1 MSKKKGIISELDTK
15 QLFWIVLSVLIAV
28 LPHITRMPVWFVP
41 MTVAVVAYR
50 FYSQIHNIGRTVN
63 AIIML
68 ITILTLMLLV
78 YTQGFGLSREISV
91 SVLISMTVLK
101 LLETYRFRDAYLT
114 VILCYFVVMTR
125 FLYTQDLALVFYL
138 ITSVF
143 ATTHTLRVIH
153 GVKSQR
159 LVNRN
164 ELKLTGKLFAGAIP
178 FAIVFFLIF
187 PRIGSPIW
195 GSPDI
200 FGEGK
205 TGISDTM
212 SPGSIAQLFADDS
225 PAFRATFKGTAPPPN
240 ELYWRGP
247 VLWHF
252 DGLTWTRQKHS
263 SLNQTKNVGHAGRRI
278 EYDVELEGTGQNYLF
293 GLDYVSKLQTDAF
306 ILPDLILYS
315 PRKINQI
322 KHYTVESLLVSR
334 YQEDLKHY
342 HRNLLLALPE
352 GYNHRTREM
361 IKQWLQDTPTQEGM
375 VQRAL
380 RLFSDQGF
388 YYSFTPPELSGDTVD
403 QFLFDTREG
412 FCEHYASA
420 FVVMMRMAG
429 IPARVV
435 TGYQGG
441 INNGGYY
448 LIRQSDAH
456 AWAEVYLNEKE
467 WVRVDPTAMVSPD
480 RVERGTSAIL
490 DAKRG
495 WFDFAWLRKT
505 REGYDT
511 FRYKWNQWVRSY
523 NVNSQQAF
531 FELLGFGHMDG
542 KKIAIIITIV
552 MLLTGFLI
560 GLWFFIFKRTILSPQ
575 QKLLKRY
582 RKLFKELPATQA
594 VGNDVEHITAEVVQY
609 YPELETMTERFTG
622 YYNRARYGQPDKHSG
637 FVFEQCRK
645 ILQQLR
651 DAKPKIQKIQ

>member
-1 MSKKKGIISELDTK
+1 
-15 QLFWIVLSVLIAV
+15 
-28 LPHITRMPVWFVP
+28 
-41 MTVAVVAYR
+41 
-50 FYSQIHNIGRTVN
+50 
-63 AIIML
+63 
-68 ITILTLMLLV
+68 
-78 YTQGFGLSREISV
+78 
-91 SVLISMTVLK
+91 
-101 LLETYRFRDAYLT
+101 
-114 VILCYFVVMTR
+114 MTR

-138 ITSVF
+138 MVSVF
-143 ATTHTLRVIH
+143 VTTHTLRVIH
-153 GVKSQR
+153 GVKSQK
-159 LVNRN
+159 LVNRT
-164 ELKLTGKLFAGAIP
+164 ELKLTGKLLTGAVP
-178 FAIVFFLIF
+178 FAVVFFLIF

-225 PAFRATFKGTAPPPN
+225 PAFRVKFKGAPPQAN

-263 SLNQTKNVGHAGRRI
+263 SLKRTRNVGQTGRSIRYDI
-278 EYDVELEGTGQNYLF
+278 EQESTGQNYLF
-293 GLDYVSKLQTDAF
+293 GLDYVSKLESDAF

-322 KHYTVESLLVSR
+322 KHYTVDSLLVSR
-334 YQEDLKHY
+334 YQEELNPY
-342 HRNLLLALPE
+342 HRNLLLALPQ
-352 GYNHRTREM
+352 GFNPRTREM
-361 IKQWLQDTPTQEGM
+361 INQWLQETPQQEAM

-380 RLFSDQGF
+380 RLFSNEGF
-388 YYSFTPPELSGDTVD
+388 YYSFTPPPLSGHTVD

-412 FCEHYASA
+412 FCEHYAST

-441 INNGGYY
+441 YDNGGYY
-448 LIRQSDAH
+448 LIWQSDAH

-480 RVERGTSAIL
+480 RVEVGTSAIL
-490 DAKRG
+490 DEKRG
-495 WFDFAWLRKT
+495 WFDFAWIRKA

-523 NVNSQQAF
+523 NLQSQEAF
-531 FELLGFGHMDG
+531 FELLGFGHIDG
-542 KKIAIIITIV
+542 KKIAIIITLV
-552 MLLTGFLI
+552 LLLTGLII
-560 GLWFFIFKRTILSPQ
+560 GLWFFVIKRTVLSPQ
-575 QKLLKRY
+575 QKLLKNY
-582 RKLFKELPATQA
+582 RKLFKELPAAQQL
-594 VGNDVEHITAEVVQY
+594 GSDVEHISAEVAQH
-609 YPELETMTERFTG
+609 YPQLQDMSERFTG

-637 FVFEQCRK
+637 FVFDRCRK

-651 DAKPKIQKIQ
+651 QAKPKIQKIQ